1 MSMFGLFKKKEIEK
15 NGDEKPM
22 ITITPAARE
31 NIVSAMEVE
40 NRQGAALRVTA
51 RAISPVSVHYA
62 LNFEDPGSLGEKDIV
77 VDEGAFKV
85 VFSSE
90 IKGYVEGAVMDYV
103 YDLQGGGFKI
113 TNPNAATGKPVSPSL
128 DTPLAKEVQKVI
140 TEKVNP
146 GIAGHGGF
154 VTLVDV
160 RENTVFLTMGGG
172 CHGCGMSAITL
183 KQGIEG
189 MIKSAVPAITS
200 IVDVTDHA
208 AGATPYY
215 K

>member
-1 MSMFGLFKKKEIEK
+1 MFGLFKKKETEK
-15 NGDEKPM
+15 NGEHKTM
-22 ITITPAARE
+22 MTITPAARE
-31 NIVSAMEVE
+31 NIVTAMEVE
-40 NRQGAALRVTA
+40 NRKGAALRVTA
-51 RAISPVSVHYA
+51 QPMSPVSVHYA
-62 LNFEDPGSLGEKDIV
+62 LNFEDPGSMGEKDIV
-77 VDEGAFKV
+77 LDEGTFKV
-85 VFSSE
+85 VFSEE
-90 IKGYVEGAVMDYV
+90 IKGFVEGAVMDYV

-113 TNPNAATGKPVSPSL
+113 TNPNAPAVQASSPNL
-128 DTPLAKEVQKVI
+128 DTPLAKEIQKVI
-140 TEKVNP
+140 VEKVNP

-154 VTLVDV
+154 VTLIDV

-189 MIKSAVPAITS
+189 MIKSAVPSITS

-208 AGATPYY
+208 AGSTPYY